1 MSAPRI
7 PSFIP
12 LITLLVCFSGA
23 SLAQTYT
30 ITPEHPTDGDQIQV
44 LADWP
49 NSGNFVD
56 TKTYSIT
63 GNSISVRFVQDGLNF
78 GPNPIHI
85 ESSITLPPLDA
96 GIYTMRIDWVPSS
109 GPGFIPAVQ
118 PQTFTVVVVP
128 PSGANVPG
136 GITVYP
142 PAPTTATPVRI
153 DISGIG
159 CASPAPFDPLLIT
172 NSLSSA
178 LIQRTIN
185 LTVDMA
191 GGASCFSA
199 AAAGQASPS
208 AVPPPISFPF
218 QRLLAGSYT
227 VNFALSD
234 NGWVYRIDSTT
245 FSIVADPNTF
255 VPAGGMWWDPAQ
267 SGTGYSIDVQHGELL
282 MTIFSYTPEGLPQ
295 WYLLI
300 GQLAN
305 NATSGNLLKFG
316 GGQCID
322 CLNWQMPVA
331 AGDNGMAT
339 VTFSSPTTAT
349 VQLPGGRVANIV
361 PQIF

>member
-7 PSFIP
+7 PSFIA
-12 LITLLVCFSGA
+12 LVTVLLGFSGA

-30 ITPEHPTDGDQIQV
+30 ITPEHPIDGDQIQV
-44 LADWP
+44 NADWP

-118 PQTFTVVVVP
+118 PQTFTIVVVP

-142 PAPTTATPVRI
+142 PEPTTATPVRI

-178 LIQRTIN
+178 LMQTTIN
-185 LTVDMA
+185 LTVDIA
-191 GGASCFSA
+191 GATCFSA
-199 AAAGQASPS
+199 AAREMSPAAG
-208 AVPPPISFPF
+208 PPPISFPF

-227 VNFALSD
+227 VNFSLSE
-234 NGWVYRIDSTT
+234 NGRVYRIDSTT
-245 FSIVADPNTF
+245 FSVVADPNTF
-255 VPAGGMWWDPAQ
+255 VPTEGMWWDPTQ
-267 SGTGYSIDVQHGELL
+267 SGSGYAIAVKHDVLV
-282 MTIFSYTPEGLPQ
+282 MTVFSYTGSGLPQ

-300 GQLAN
+300 GPYVN
-305 NATSGNLLKFG
+305 NSTTGNLLKFTD
-316 GGQCID
+316 GQCIY
-322 CLNWQMPVA
+322 CAMWQLPLA
-331 AGDNGMAT
+331 AGDDGVAT
-339 VTFSSPTTAT
+339 VTFSSPRTGTIL
-349 VQLPGGRVANIV
+349 LPGGRITQIV
-361 PQIF
+361 PQDF

>member
-7 PSFIP
+7 PSFIA
-12 LITLLVCFSGA
+12 LITALLGFSGA

-63 GNSISVRFVQDGLNF
+63 GNSISVRFVQDGLNL

-109 GPGFIPAVQ
+109 GPGFIPAVR
-118 PQTFTVVVVP
+118 PQTFTIVVVP
-128 PSGANVPG
+128 ASGANVPG

-142 PAPTTATPVRI
+142 PEPTTATPVRI

-178 LIQRTIN
+178 LMQTTIN
-185 LTVDMA
+185 LTVDVA
-191 GGASCFSA
+191 GAACFSA

-227 VNFALSD
+227 VNFALSE
-234 NGWVYRIDSTT
+234 NGRVYRIDSTT
-245 FSIVADPNTF
+245 FSVVADPNTF
-255 VPAGGMWWDPAQ
+255 VPTEGMWWDPTQ
-267 SGTGYSIDVQHGELL
+267 SGSGYAIDVKHDVLV
-282 MTIFSYTPEGLPQ
+282 MTVFSYTDAGLAQ
-295 WYLLI
+295 WYLFSGPLI
-300 GQLAN
+300 N
-305 NATSGNLLKFG
+305 NSATGKLLKFA
-316 GGQCID
+316 GGQCIE
-322 CLNWQMPVA
+322 CGYRLPVV
-331 AGDNGMAT
+331 AGDDGTAT
-339 VTFSSPTTAT
+339 VNFTSPTTAT
-349 VQLPGGRVANIV
+349 ILLPGGRTTEIV
-361 PQIF
+361 PQDF